1 VLEAL
6 SVVFILAVSIGAVA
20 LVVVAVRRNFRLAK
34 TREEAEAAHG
44 DGSPSPGWY
53 PDPEQ
58 PDTQRYWDGREWTQQ
73 RAPKPIISPQ
83 RLRSI
88 GAAVLV
94 ILGILYFTGHLDH
107 LLYPVGLNYN
117 ECGKNGFGSVYCGE
131 ELTEY
136 EERIKGFS
144 P

>member
-1 VLEAL
+1 MLEAL
-6 SVVFILAVSIGAVA
+6 SVVFIFAVSIGAAV
-20 LVVVAVRRNFRLAK
+20 LVIIAIRRNFLQAK
-34 TREEAEAAHG
+34 IHEEAGAT
-44 DGSPSPGWY
+44 PTRPGWY

-58 PDTQRYWDGREWTQQ
+58 PDTQRYWNGREWTQQ
-73 RAPKPIISPQ
+73 RAPRPVISPQ
-83 RLRSI
+83 RLRNI
-88 GAAVLV
+88 GGVVLV

-117 ECGKNGFGSVYCGE
+117 KCGKNGFGSVYCGK

-136 EERIKGFS
+136 EERIEGFS